1 MPVTSQTI
9 YTASELNLIKES
21 NYLLKECAAQTHV
34 WKPGDYSIH
43 LRAVGEFLPCTSS
56 HRIKM
61 NPLFVNLP
69 YKDAFTLGVIK
80 DQRLFPLLFRHD
92 LENRDYPDIK
102 GDPKDAFLS
111 AQTHKIQGE
120 KKTSIHGQILHQ
132 LSPTTG
138 TTPDSERRPEALGR
152 VYNTRTFVHVHCGMD
167 QEIVGYPDFP
177 VTEGN
182 SEPLRVSDYPCE
194 VTILAFGPLISLAI
208 PIKHESSLASK
219 VKMIVILGGAFF
231 ALGNINPPAEANI
244 QHPLNL
250 LFNLLSMKECRFH
263 VLWVFPFLC
272 RCIVT
277 WKQLMFG
284 FMSGVNITDIT
295 TQLKQTDDD
304 LLALR
309 DSKGN
314 TQVQPDLFKYK
325 KWVVWVG
332 LREYA
337 SAIGS
342 WIKPSR

>member
-182 SEPLRVSDYPCE
+182 SEPLR
-194 VTILAFGPLISLAI
+194 
-208 PIKHESSLASK
+208 
-219 VKMIVILGGAFF
+219 
-231 ALGNINPPAEANI
+231 
-244 QHPLNL
+244 
-250 LFNLLSMKECRFH
+250 
-263 VLWVFPFLC
+263 
-272 RCIVT
+272 CIVT